1 MRSLATTLKE
11 SYLAERP
18 IDAARLIEKVP
29 QRELIGLFDGI
40 QPIALARCLDYLSG
54 GRAVA
59 VFQSLDAG
67 QQGGVLSAAPP
78 RLAVALLDAL
88 PDDERDALLATLPA
102 SDRKDLVRLRSF
114 DEGTAGRLL
123 DRPYDTI
130 RTGMTVAEA
139 LEVLRRSGAKRT
151 RSVYVVDSS
160 NKLVGKVD
168 MQSMAVADAETTLD
182 ALLEPLEGSVT
193 VTSPRKEI
201 VEQLERFRV
210 DSLPVT
216 DVEGRLLG
224 VVRYQRLFEAIESVA
239 TADIQKMVGASVDER
254 ALSGAMFSVRKRLP
268 WLHINLLTAFL
279 AAAVVGFFESLIAQF
294 TALAVLLPVVA
305 GQSGNAGSQALA
317 VTMRGLALRE
327 IGTRDWRS
335 VLSKEVRVG
344 LVDGLALAVTCGA
357 AVWVWSQSPGL
368 ALVIAVAMVI
378 SMVAAGISGALVP
391 ITLIRIGQDPATASS
406 IILTTVTDVAG
417 FISFLGT
424 ATLLSF
430 ML

>member
-1 MRSLATTLKE
+1 MTSLATTLKE
-11 SYLAERP
+11 TYLAERP

-40 QPIALARCLDYLSG
+40 QSVALARCLDYLSG

-224 VVRYQRLFEAIESVA
+224 VVRHPLRKPL
-239 TADIQKMVGASVDER
+239 MVLDV
-254 ALSGAMFSVRKRLP
+254 
-268 WLHINLLTAFL
+268 HLL
-279 AAAVVGFFESLIAQF
+279 
-294 TALAVLLPVVA
+294 
-305 GQSGNAGSQALA
+305 
-317 VTMRGLALRE
+317 
-327 IGTRDWRS
+327 
-335 VLSKEVRVG
+335 
-344 LVDGLALAVTCGA
+344 
-357 AVWVWSQSPGL
+357 
-368 ALVIAVAMVI
+368 
-378 SMVAAGISGALVP
+378 
-391 ITLIRIGQDPATASS
+391 
-406 IILTTVTDVAG
+406 
-417 FISFLGT
+417 
-424 ATLLSF
+424 
-430 ML
+430 